1 MNRRSFIRTLIAVP
15 LAPLIP
21 IPKRAV
27 DKLYGIDW
35 GLNDATVGTWMGIT
49 RSDTPMFRSWVHK
62 PTGKLDKELI
72 AMIRKMMDKAVEDN
86 RRQLDIAT
94 YARPYTRN
102 E

>member
-1 MNRRSFIRTLIAVP
+1 MNRRAFITTLLAVP
-15 LAPLIP
+15 LAPLVPKVIP
-21 IPKRAV
+21 V
-27 DKLYGIDW
+27 QLHGIDW

-49 RSDTPMFRSWVHK
+49 RSTTPMFRSWVHK